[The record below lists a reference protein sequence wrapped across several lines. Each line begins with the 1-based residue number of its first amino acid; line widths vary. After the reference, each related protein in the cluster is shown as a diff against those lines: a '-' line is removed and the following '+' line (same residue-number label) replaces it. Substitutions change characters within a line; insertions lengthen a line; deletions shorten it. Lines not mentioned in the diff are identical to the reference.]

1 MSLRGRVTLLATAVA
16 AVVLV
21 GAALATYA
29 VVHDDL
35 HGDAL
40 TRLRLALA
48 AGCAGGT
55 LVAAVLAR
63 LYARRAVRP
72 VAQLAGSMARVRQA
86 GGTSRRL
93 HAGREDEVGR
103 LAAEYDA
110 VLAALERAQDAQRRL
125 VSDAAHEL
133 TGPVS
138 RLRDSV
144 ERGAGP
150 ESEMVA
156 RARELDELGAELLER
171 ARDGEMPLEAE
182 AVRLDEIVREALD
195 GARGGVRYE
204 ADLEPAVVEGSPYRL
219 GRAVASL
226 LDNAAEHSPADGVVE
241 VRLRGGELT
250 VRDHGTGIPPDEM
263 PHVFERF
270 YRGASARGRPG
281 SGLGLAIVRQI
292 AEQHGGSVHAAN
304 APGGGAEFVLEL
316 PGTVPAGEEPAPR
329 ESLWRV
335 Q

>member
-35 HGDAL
+35 HGDGL
-40 TRLRLALA
+40 TRLRLALV

-55 LVAAVLAR
+55 LGSAILAR

-72 VAQLAGSMARVRQA
+72 VSQLPASMAHVRQA

-110 VLAALERAQDAQRRL
+110 VLASLERARDARRRH

-138 RLRDSV
+138 RLRSSV

-150 ESEMVA
+150 DSELAA
-156 RARELDELGAELLER
+156 RAREL
-171 ARDGEMPLEAE
+171 
-182 AVRLDEIVREALD
+182 
-195 GARGGVRYE
+195 
-204 ADLEPAVVEGSPYRL
+204 
-219 GRAVASL
+219 
-226 LDNAAEHSPADGVVE
+226 
-241 VRLRGGELT
+241 
-250 VRDHGTGIPPDEM
+250 
-263 PHVFERF
+263 
-270 YRGASARGRPG
+270 
-281 SGLGLAIVRQI
+281 
-292 AEQHGGSVHAAN
+292 
-304 APGGGAEFVLEL
+304 
-316 PGTVPAGEEPAPR
+316 
-329 ESLWRV
+329 
-335 Q
+335 

>member
-1 MSLRGRVTLLATAVA
+1 MSLRGRVTVLATAVA
-16 AVVLV
+16 AVVLI
-21 GAALATYA
+21 GAALGVYA
-29 VVHDDL
+29 AVHDEV

-40 TRLRLALA
+40 TRLRIALA

-55 LVAAVLAR
+55 LVAVVLAR

-72 VAQLAGSMARVRQA
+72 VGQLASSVAHVRQT

-93 HAGREDEVGR
+93 HTGRTDEVGR

-110 VLAALERAQDAQRRL
+110 LLAALERSRDAERRL
-125 VSDAAHEL
+125 VADAAHEL
-133 TGPVS
+133 AGPVA
-138 RLRDSV
+138 RLRASV

-150 ESEMVA
+150 DSELTA
-156 RARELDELGAELLER
+156 RARELDEMVAELLEL
-171 ARDGEMPLEAE
+171 ARDGEMPLEPE
-182 AVRLDEIVREALD
+182 SVRLDEIVREAVD
-195 GARGGVRYE
+195 GARDGVRYE

-226 LDNAAEHSPADGVVE
+226 LDNAAEHSPPGAVVE

-250 VRDHGTGIPPDEM
+250 VRDHGTGIPPDEL

-281 SGLGLAIVRQI
+281 SLSETSG
-292 AEQHGGSVHAAN
+292 
-304 APGGGAEFVLEL
+304 
-316 PGTVPAGEEPAPR
+316 
-329 ESLWRV
+329 W
-335 Q
+335 